1 LCPFGPPYPR
11 AIVKETDPA
20 SPAPE
25 ARGSARFLVS
35 FRYAFRGVRWMA
47 RHEPNMRFHLVAT
60 AAVVAAAAAFRL
72 PIEQWA
78 ALVFAIALVLLGE
91 TLNTAIEVVL
101 DIVQP
106 EDHERV
112 GVVKDVAAAAVLV
125 AAAGSAVIACIVFGP
140 HVWDLVT

>member
-1 LCPFGPPYPR
+1 
-11 AIVKETDPA
+11 
-20 SPAPE
+20 
-25 ARGSARFLVS
+25 
-35 FRYAFRGVRWMA
+35 MA

-60 AAVVAAAAAFRL
+60 VGVVAAAAAFRL
-72 PIEQWA
+72 SIEQWA

-106 EDHERV
+106 EDNERV
-112 GVVKDVAAAAVLV
+112 AVVKDVAAAAVLV
-125 AAAGSAVIACIVFGP
+125 AAAGSAVIAAIVFGP

>member
-1 LCPFGPPYPR
+1 M
-11 AIVKETDPA
+11 KDTDPA

-25 ARGSARFLVS
+25 ARGTARFLVS

>member
-1 LCPFGPPYPR
+1 MCPLGPPYPR
-11 AIVKETDPA
+11 PIVKDTDPA
-20 SPAPE
+20 RPARQ
-25 ARGSARFLVS
+25 ARSRARFLVS

-47 RHEPNMRFHLVAT
+47 RHEPNMRFHLLAT
-60 AAVVAAAAAFRL
+60 VAVVAAAVAFRL
-72 PIEQWA
+72 PVEQWA

-101 DIVQP
+101 DLVHP
-106 EDHERV
+106 EDDERV

-125 AAAGSAVIACIVFGP
+125 AAAGSAVIAGIVFGP

>member
-1 LCPFGPPYPR
+1 MCPLGPPYPR
-11 AIVKETDPA
+11 RIVKETDPA
-20 SPAPE
+20 RPARQ
-25 ARGSARFLVS
+25 ARSRARFLVS

-47 RHEPNMRFHLVAT
+47 RHEPNMRFHLLAT
-60 AAVVAAAAAFRL
+60 VAVVAAAAAFRL